1 MKDWLLTEKQ
11 KCLWWTQSTK
21 EGRMRR
27 GDDCNSIRAVLLCSW
42 MIVYPNSRLREK
54 GNPMKRIL
62 KAYSKHSIEGHSQ
75 NFQFQWSN
83 SLTKEDP
90 IKIKFNSNSANS
102 NSRYSWRNNRLL
114 WTRSNWEDRITQT
127 EKDYYSNWVMKR
139 KRRSY
144 HPCWMKWDSE
154 DPMKITINYQLFR
167 ISLVAFVNE
176 LSPVENTSNLG
187 RSGDYLN
194 SISTWK
200 REWTQFR
207 ERILSESQCR
217 ELRKIN

>member
-1 MKDWLLTEKQ
+1 MKDWLLTGKQ
-11 KCLWWTQSTK
+11 KCLWWTQSTR
-21 EGRMRR
+21 EDRMRR

-83 SLTKEDP
+83 SLTKEDLF
-90 IKIKFNSNSANS
+90 KINFNSNSVNS

-127 EKDYYSNWVMKR
+127 ENDYYSNWVMKR
-139 KRRSY
+139 KRRNNL
-144 HPCWMKWDSE
+144 PCWMKWDSE
-154 DPMKITINYQLFR
+154 DPINTLFNYLLSKLKCAMPSKLSSS
-167 ISLVAFVNE
+167 IKEEVNW
-176 LSPVENTSNLG
+176 G
-187 RSGDYLN
+187 RSN
-194 SISTWK
+194 HHNNP
-200 REWTQFR
+200 
-207 ERILSESQCR
+207 ILTR
-217 ELRKIN
+217 

>member
-1 MKDWLLTEKQ
+1 
-11 KCLWWTQSTK
+11 
-21 EGRMRR
+21 MRR
-27 GDDCNSIRAVLLCSW
+27 ENWEYSRIPILMSSRRIDFQSEERGMRGD
-42 MIVYPNSRLREK
+42 
-54 GNPMKRIL
+54 PMKRIM

-90 IKIKFNSNSANS
+90 FKIKFNSNSANS

-139 KRRSY
+139 KRRSN

-154 DPMKITINYQLFR
+154 DPMKITINYKLFR

-200 REWTQFR
+200 REWTQFS